1 MKTIHFESIDS
12 TNTYLKQNYQSL
24 DNMTFVSADYQTQGR
39 GRLNRNWKSENGSNL
54 LFSLLIKENELIEKF
69 KSISVISAFSLI
81 QVLEKYNIN
90 NLSIKW
96 PNDVYINDSKVCG
109 ILLEAVTVEKIE
121 CLVIGIGLNVN
132 QRTFEGEYVHSPT
145 SIALELNKEIDI
157 VKLKNEIFTQLEQNI
172 NSLKLKDVFYDSIV
186 NYDYLKNKE
195 VYAIIQNEKKLIKVI
210 GINDDY
216 SLKIKYDNKIEDIE
230 SGEISFHL

>member
-132 QRTFEGEYVHSPT
+132 QKAFEGEYVHSPT

>member
-12 TNTYLKQNYQSL
+12 TNTYLKQNYQNL

-96 PNDVYINDSKVCG
+96 PNDIYINDSKVCG

-157 VKLKNEIFTQLEQNI
+157 VKLKNEVFTQLEQNI
-172 NSLKLKDVFYDSIV
+172 NSLKLKDDFYYSIA

-195 VYAIIQNEKKLIKVI
+195 VYAIIQNKKKLIKVI

-216 SLKIKYDNKIEDIE
+216 SLKIKYDDKIEDIE